1 MTDRSSGPP
10 WRRVLLVGIL
20 IPIVAIFVAA
30 CGGDDDGDDGDG
42 GDDGGGAAEPIKVGF
57 LSTCEGAF
65 GAFYEATAGGFNV
78 PLINR
83 GAEPESE
90 TPSDGIT
97 PTEIAGT
104 EVEVVGYGCSDE
116 TPDVA
121 VEEAR
126 RLVEQEDADVLVG
139 PLSGDEGIAI
149 ANYAKE
155 QPDKTFINGA
165 SGAQDTTLKVQAP
178 NFFRFHTDGAQW
190 SAGAG
195 EYAYNE
201 LGWRTAVTI
210 GDDYSFPYT
219 SVGGFIADFCAAGGD
234 VVERLWPPLGES
246 DYSSYIAQ
254 IPDNV
259 DGVYV
264 GVGGEGMIA
273 FIQQYIEAKGPI
285 DPDKVMGNLFVDD
298 PLVLEEIGN
307 RVVGVTV
314 SGNTA
319 GDSNTPEVEE
329 YVAQIDAVYPEVA
342 ELAASVFVYHYYT
355 AVEAMSQ
362 AIEQMDGDI
371 SDTEAFHET
380 LSNIELSG
388 VDAAFGDIVLDENRQ
403 AISDNYIK
411 QVVEGPDG
419 VTVQTIARVP
429 NVEQS
434 FGGAFTPDTPAPDR
448 NNPACEERDVP
459 WAGQAEPVDFSE

>member
-1 MTDRSSGPP
+1 MSDHDQRKR
-10 WRRVLLVGIL
+10 WRRILLTAALMPV
-20 IPIVAIFVAA
+20 VALVIAA
-30 CGGDDDGDDGDG
+30 CGDDDGDDGDN
-42 GDDGGGAAEPIKVGF
+42 GADTGEPIRVGF

-83 GAEPESE
+83 GAEASSE
-90 TPSDGIT
+90 KPTDGIEGA
-97 PTEIAGT
+97 EIAGRP
-104 EVEVVGYGCSDE
+104 VEVVGYGCSDE

-121 VEEAR
+121 VDEAR
-126 RLVEQEDADVLVG
+126 RLVEQENADILVG

-190 SAGAG
+190 SAGVG
-195 EYAYNE
+195 DYAYNE

-219 SVGGFIADFCAAGGD
+219 SVGGFIADFCAVGGD
-234 VVERLWPPLGES
+234 VVERIWPPLGES
-246 DYSSYIAQ
+246 NYSSFISQ
-254 IPDNV
+254 IPDDV
-259 DGVYV
+259 DGIYV
-264 GVGGEGMIA
+264 GVGGEGLIA
-273 FIQQYIEAKGPI
+273 FIEQYIEQRGQI
-285 DPDKVMGNLFVDD
+285 NPDEMIGNLFVDD
-298 PLVLEEIGN
+298 PLVLKEIGE
-307 RVVGVTV
+307 RVIGVTT

-319 GDSNTPEVEE
+319 GDSTEPQAAEYVEE
-329 YVAQIDAVYPEVA
+329 VDAVYPEVA

-362 AIEQMDGDI
+362 AIEEVDGDI
-371 SDTEAFHET
+371 SDTDQFHET
-380 LSNIELSG
+380 LAGIELSG
-388 VDAAFGDIVLDENRQ
+388 SDAAYGDIRLDDNRQ
-403 AISDNYIK
+403 AISPNYIK
-411 QVVEGPDG
+411 QVVEGEDG
-419 VTVQTIARVP
+419 PTVQTIARIPDVD
-429 NVEQS
+429 QT

-448 NNPACEERDVP
+448 ENPTCEERELP
-459 WAGQAEPVDFSE
+459 WEGEAEAVDFSE

>member
-1 MTDRSSGPP
+1 MQ
-10 WRRVLLVGIL
+10 VFALVAVVGL
-20 IPIVAIFVAA
+20 VVAG
-30 CGGDDDGDDGDG
+30 CGGDDDDD
-42 GDDGGGAAEPIKVGF
+42 DDGGEAGGGPIKVGF

-83 GAEPESE
+83 GATANSE
-90 TPSDGIT
+90 VPTDGIEGA
-97 PTEIAGT
+97 EIAGQP
-104 EVEVVGYGCSDE
+104 VEVVGYGCSDE

-126 RLVEQEDADVLVG
+126 RLIEQEDADILVG

-149 ANYAKE
+149 ANYALE

-190 SAGAG
+190 SAGVG
-195 EYAYNE
+195 DYAYNE
-201 LGWRTAVTI
+201 LGWRTAATI

-219 SVGGFIADFCAAGGD
+219 SVGGFIADFCAVGGD
-234 VVERLWPPLGES
+234 VTKRIWPPLGET
-246 DYSSYIAQ
+246 DYSSFIAQ
-254 IPDNV
+254 IPENV
-259 DGVYV
+259 DGIYV
-264 GVGGEGMIA
+264 GIGGEGLIA
-273 FIQQYIEAKGPI
+273 FVQQYIEQRGPI
-285 DPDKVMGNLFVDD
+285 DPEKMIGNLFVDD

-307 RVVGVTV
+307 RVVGVTT

-319 GDSNTPEVEE
+319 GDSTEPQVEE
-329 YVAQIDAVYPEVA
+329 YVSEIDAVYPEVA
-342 ELAASVFVYHYYT
+342 EAAASVFVYHYYT
-355 AVEAMSQ
+355 AVEAMAQ
-362 AIEQMDGDI
+362 AIEDLDGDI
-371 SDTEAFHET
+371 SDTDAFHET
-380 LSNIELSG
+380 LAGIELTG
-388 VDAAFGDIVLDENRQ
+388 ADAAYGDVRLDDNRQ

-419 VTVQTIARVP
+419 PTVQTLARIPEVD
-429 NVEQS
+429 QQ

-448 NNPACEERDVP
+448 NNPECVETDLP
-459 WAGQAEPVDFSE
+459 WAGQAEPVDFGG

>member
-1 MTDRSSGPP
+1 MTERNQRRR
-10 WRRVLLVGIL
+10 WRKVLLVAAL
-20 IPIVAIFVAA
+20 VPLVALFIGA
-30 CGGDDDGDDGDG
+30 CGGDDDNGDEPAENGE
-42 GDDGGGAAEPIKVGF
+42 ASSEPIRIGF

-65 GAFYEATAGGFNV
+65 GAFYEPTAGGFNV

-83 GAEPESE
+83 GATAVSE
-90 TPSDGIT
+90 VPTDGIEGG
-97 PTEIAGT
+97 EIAGRPI
-104 EVEVVGYGCSDE
+104 EVVGYGCSDE

-126 RLVEQEDADVLVG
+126 RLVEQEDADVLIG

-165 SGAQDTTLKVQAP
+165 SGAQDTTLHVQAP

-190 SAGAG
+190 SAGVG
-195 EYAYNE
+195 DYAHNE
-201 LGWRTAVTI
+201 LGWDTAVTI

-219 SVGGFIADFCAAGGD
+219 SVGGFIADFCGVGGD

-246 DYSSYIAQ
+246 DYTSFIAQ

-259 DGVYV
+259 DGIYV
-264 GVGGEGMIA
+264 GIGGEGLIA
-273 FIQQYIEAKGPI
+273 FVQQYLDQKGQI
-285 DPDKVMGNLFVDD
+285 NPDEMIGNLFVDD

-307 RVVGVTV
+307 RVIGVTT

-319 GDSNTPEVEE
+319 GDSTDPDVEE

-355 AVEAMSQ
+355 ATEAMAQ
-362 AIEQMDGDI
+362 AIEEVDGNLEDA
-371 SDTEAFHET
+371 DAFHEA

-388 VDAAFGDIVLDENRQ
+388 VDAAYGDVTLDENRQ

-419 VTVQTIARVP
+419 PTVETIARIP
-429 NVEQS
+429 GVEQS
-434 FGGAFTPDTPAPDR
+434 FGGVFTSETPPPDR
-448 NNPACEERDVP
+448 QNPPCEEVDLP
-459 WAGQAEPVDFSE
+459 WEGQSEPVDFSE